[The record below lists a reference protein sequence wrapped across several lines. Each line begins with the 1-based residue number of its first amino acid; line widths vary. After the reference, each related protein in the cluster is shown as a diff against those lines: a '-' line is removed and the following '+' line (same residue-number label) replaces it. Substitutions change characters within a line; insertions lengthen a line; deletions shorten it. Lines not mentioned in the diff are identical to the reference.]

1 MRTLSPRA
9 RAGLALLVAPL
20 LLPGTARATAVTRT
34 FTSRGESVFTVPTGV
49 STVNL
54 TVTGERGKTGDPG
67 GDGGYG
73 ARVFG
78 ALAVTPGEKLYLD
91 VGVGGGKAGD
101 GFFASGDG
109 GGASSVQVCPADGSF
124 CAQAPGLDP
133 LFSRLL
139 IAGGGGGGGAGIPG
153 SVYGASGGDASL
165 PGGSGAPGQNGGS
178 GTGGAGATIGAGGV
192 GGTSAVGA
200 GGDGARGRGGDGET
214 LHGSSYR
221 IGGAGGGG
229 GLFGGGGSAF
239 VWEAAGAPVAGGGG
253 GESWARSTTLTEAPG
268 IATTISNVIGV
279 YALDT
284 AAPSI
289 QVVYDDTV
297 APQPT
302 ISTPFAAQQ
311 MGERPTF
318 SGTAS
323 TGLGDAHAVS
333 VTVELP
339 GGSQSIDA
347 PVDGAGTWSLTWPT
361 ALPAGDHTVTVS
373 QDDDAGHTGTTPSR
387 AFTVDTAAPAVA
399 LQQPAAG
406 AVLATSTP
414 TFSGL
419 AGTKQKDLIDIGVD
433 VYAGATAS
441 GTPVQSRTTAR
452 RLDGTFSIGVAT
464 PLPDGVYTVVARQAD
479 DGQHVGTSTRT
490 FQVATALPAP
500 PAPATSAPLASG
512 DSGVGGQSGLIVDVA
527 PVPGSSPLVLGITRV
542 TVAKARRGCA
552 RRTARIAVT
561 GRMRACRVRATIRGT
576 IGASASGKRLTI
588 SASRRGARTAM
599 ASTTVRGARW
609 TVRLT
614 LPATAGKWTLAATI
628 PGASVVVP
636 AKASRLVVKPRR

>member
-9 RAGLALLVAPL
+9 RAGLALLVAPF
-20 LLPGTARATAVTRT
+20 LLPGTARATVVTRT
-34 FTSRGESVFTVPTGV
+34 FITRGETVFTVPAGV
-49 STVNL
+49 SSVNL
-54 TVTGERGKTGDPG
+54 NVTGERGKTGDPG
-67 GDGGYG
+67 GVGGYG
-73 ARVFG
+73 ARVSG

-133 LFSRLL
+133 FFGRLL

-153 SVYGASGGDASL
+153 SVFGASGGDASL

-178 GTGGAGATIGAGGV
+178 GTGGGGATVGAGGA
-192 GGTSAVGA
+192 GGTSSVAA
-200 GGDGARGRGGDGET
+200 GGDGARGRGGDGAT
-214 LHGSSYR
+214 VHGSSYR

-268 IATTISNVIGV
+268 IATTISNVVGV

-284 AAPSI
+284 ANPSI
-289 QVVYDDTV
+289 QVAYDDTV

-302 ISTPFAAQQ
+302 VSTPFAAQQ
-311 MGERPTF
+311 VGERPTF
-318 SGTAS
+318 NGIAS
-323 TGLGDAHAVS
+323 TGLGDAQA
-333 VTVELP
+333 VTVTVALP
-339 GGSQSIDA
+339 GGSQSIDT

-361 ALPAGDHTVTVS
+361 ALPAGDHTVKVS
-373 QDDDAGHTGTTPSR
+373 QDDDAGNTGTTAPRTFS
-387 AFTVDTAAPAVA
+387 VDPAAPAIA

-433 VYAGATAS
+433 VYAGASAA
-441 GTPVQSRTTAR
+441 GTPVQTRTTAR
-452 RLDGTFSIGVAT
+452 RLDGTFSIGAAN

-490 FQVATALPAP
+490 FQVATAAPTPLGSPVPPPSPGGEESPA
-500 PAPATSAPLASG
+500 AQTVLAAT
-512 DSGVGGQSGLIVDVA
+512 A
-527 PVPGSSPLVLGITRV
+527 PVVTLGITRV
-542 TVAKARRGCA
+542 TVGKPRRGCA
-552 RRTARIAVT
+552 RRTARIAAT
-561 GRMRACRVRATIRGT
+561 GRMRACRVKATIRGT
-576 IGASASGKRLTI
+576 IGQGAAGKRLTLR
-588 SASRRGARTAM
+588 ATRRGARTVLAT
-599 ASTTVRGARW
+599 TTVRGTRW
-609 TVRLT
+609 RVVLT
-614 LPATAGKWTLAATI
+614 LPATAGRWALAATL
-628 PGASVVVP
+628 PGATVLGP
-636 AKASRLVVKPRR
+636 AKGLDLVIGARRR